1 MKILLTGG
9 AGYIGSHTALAL
21 LDVGHTVTIID
32 NLSTGNRKLIPDKAH
47 FIETDIQ
54 NIKVIDPLLKK
65 EKYDALLHFAGY
77 IQVEESVH
85 NHKKYFDNN
94 TKNAKILF
102 DTCVANNLTKII
114 FSSTAAAY
122 GDSNNKPILEKDILK
137 PLNPYGESKV
147 LTENYIKNNK
157 KINYIIFRYF
167 NVAGA
172 DPSMRSG
179 LISKK
184 STHLIKIIS
193 EVAVGKRSKVTIFG
207 DDYPTYDGT
216 AVRDYIHVSD
226 LADIHVEGLNYLI
239 KENKSHIINCGY
251 GKGFSVKDVIHEF
264 NETNTKKITIEQGD
278 RRSGDSAILV
288 SDITKLQ
295 QILKWK
301 PKYNNLAFI
310 VKTSIDWEKKLL
322 AEQYA

>member
-1 MKILLTGG
+1 MKVLLTGG

-21 LDVGHTVTIID
+21 LDAGHTVTIID
-32 NLSTGNRKLIPDKAH
+32 NLSTGNKKLIPSKAH
-47 FIETDIQ
+47 FIEADIQ
-54 NIKVIDPLLKK
+54 NIKVIDSLLKK

-77 IQVEESVH
+77 IQVEESVY
-85 NHKKYFDNN
+85 NPKKYFDNN
-94 TKNAKILF
+94 TENAKILF
-102 DTCVANNLTKII
+102 DTCVSNNLTKII

-122 GDSNNKPILEKDILK
+122 GDFNNNKPILEEDLLK

-147 LTENYIKNNK
+147 LTENYIKDNQ

-193 EVAVGKRSKVTIFG
+193 EVAIGKRNKVTIFG
-207 DDYPTYDGT
+207 NDYPTYDGT

-226 LADIHVEGLNYLI
+226 LADIHVQGLNYLI
-239 KENKSHIINCGY
+239 KENKSHVINCGY
-251 GKGFSVKDVIHEF
+251 GLGFSVKDVIKKF
-264 NETNTKKITIEQGD
+264 NEINKKKITIEQGS
-278 RRSGDSAILV
+278 RRPGDSAILV
-288 SDITKLQ
+288 TDITKLKKV
-295 QILKWK
+295 LNWK
-301 PKYNNLAFI
+301 PKYNDLSFI

-322 AEQYA
+322 AE